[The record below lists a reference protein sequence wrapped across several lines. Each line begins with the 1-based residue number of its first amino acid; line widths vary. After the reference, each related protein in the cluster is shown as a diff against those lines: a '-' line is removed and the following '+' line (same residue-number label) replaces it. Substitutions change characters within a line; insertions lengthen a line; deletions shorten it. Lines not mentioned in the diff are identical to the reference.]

1 MRRFPLVALALCL
14 SAPLAPAQQDEK
26 VFSGPQPGEKLTPFK
41 ALGVFGPQAGKEFEF
56 APPAKDGPA
65 VLVFVHE
72 VTRPAFQFLRPV
84 DTYAAKLGGDG
95 LATQIVWLS
104 GDKTATEMFLNRAKQ
119 SLNLQSPVSIAL
131 DGAEGPGNYGL
142 NRKVTLTVLVAKG
155 NKVVANFAIV
165 QPNETDAPKVLAA
178 IAKVMGRK
186 PPTAEELGGGK
197 GRPDQPPKRPAD
209 MADVVKAVERLTG
222 EVQRL
227 QKQVG
232 DLTAALDEARAKLAK
247 LEGKPA
253 PPPLGGKRPE
263 GKPSKSP
270 ELQQLMRQMIQ
281 KTNDEATVKRI
292 ADEMLRWAGDD
303 RGRRAELRDYCRLV
317 VGAGYGTEAAQQA
330 LKKLAGE

>member
-1 MRRFPLVALALCL
+1 MRRLPLVALALCL
-14 SAPLAPAQQDEK
+14 TAPLAPAQQDEK

-41 ALGVFGPQAGKEFEF
+41 VLGVFGPQAGKEFEL

-65 VLVFVHE
+65 VIVFVHE
-72 VTRPAFQFLRPV
+72 MTRPANQCLRLV
-84 DTYAAKLGGDG
+84 DLYADRLARDG
-95 LATQIVWLS
+95 LHTHIVWLS
-104 GDKTATEMFLNRAKQ
+104 ADKTAAEMAITRIQGSVKYR
-119 SLNLQSPVSIAL
+119 SPIGISL

-178 IAKVMGRK
+178 IAKVMGK
-186 PPTAEELGGGK
+186 QPPTVEELGGAK

-209 MADVVKAVERLTG
+209 MADVVKAIEGLTG
-222 EVQRL
+222 EVRRL
-227 QKQVG
+227 QGQVAA
-232 DLTAALDEARAKLAK
+232 LTAALDEARAKLAK

-303 RGRRAELRDYCRLV
+303 RRRLAELRDYCRLI